1 MAWFYLSIAILSEVI
16 GTLALKSSNGFT
28 HLASSTLCIIAYS
41 IAFYC
46 LSLVVK
52 DVSVGV
58 AYAIWSGAGIVLITT
73 LSAFLFK
80 QTPDLAA
87 IIGMMLIIA
96 GVIVINIF
104 SKSVSH

>member
-1 MAWFYLSIAILSEVI
+1 M
-16 GTLALKSSNGFT
+16 
-28 HLASSTLCIIAYS
+28 
-41 IAFYC
+41 
-46 LSLVVK
+46 
-52 DVSVGV
+52 SVGV
-58 AYAIWSGAGIVLITT
+58 AYAIWSGAGIVLITA

>member
-1 MAWFYLSIAILSEVI
+1 MAWFYLSIAIVSEVI
-16 GTLALKSSNGFT
+16 GTLALKSSDGFT
-28 HLASSTLCIIAYS
+28 HLPSSTLCIIAYS

-58 AYAIWSGAGIVLITT
+58 AYAIWSGAGIVLITA
-73 LSAFLFK
+73 LSALLFK
-80 QTPDLAA
+80 QIPDFAA
-87 IIGMMLIIA
+87 LVGMTLIIA

>member
-28 HLASSTLCIIAYS
+28 HFASSTLCIIAYS

-58 AYAIWSGAGIVLITT
+58 AYAIWSGAGIVLITA

-87 IIGMMLIIA
+87 IIGMTLIIA

>member
-1 MAWFYLSIAILSEVI
+1 MAWFYLGVAIISEVI
-16 GTLALKSSNGFT
+16 GTLALKSSDGFT
-28 HLASSTLCIIAYS
+28 HLAPSTLCIIAYS

-58 AYAIWSGAGIVLITT
+58 AYAIWSGAGIVLITA
-73 LSAFLFK
+73 LSALLFK

-87 IIGMMLIIA
+87 IIGMTLIIA

>member
-1 MAWFYLSIAILSEVI
+1 MAWFYLTIAIVSEVI

-28 HLASSTLCIIAYS
+28 HLTSSTLCIIAYS

-58 AYAIWSGAGIVLITT
+58 AYAIWSGAGIVLITA
-73 LSAFLFK
+73 LSALLFK

-87 IIGMMLIIA
+87 IIGMTLIIA

>member
-1 MAWFYLSIAILSEVI
+1 MAWFYLTIAIVSEVI
-16 GTLALKSSNGFT
+16 GTLALKSSDGFT
-28 HLASSTLCIIAYS
+28 HLVSSTLCIIAYS

-58 AYAIWSGAGIVLITT
+58 AYAIWSGAGIVLITA
-73 LSAFLFK
+73 LSALLFK

-87 IIGMMLIIA
+87 IIGMTLIIA